1 MLFIALP
8 GEFDK
13 FKLEGLIK
21 DKGMIV
27 YVFCCER
34 KFGYDKNC
42 GL

>member
-21 DKGMIV
+21 DKGNHSLC
-27 YVFCCER
+27 F
-34 KFGYDKNC
+34 
-42 GL
+42 LL